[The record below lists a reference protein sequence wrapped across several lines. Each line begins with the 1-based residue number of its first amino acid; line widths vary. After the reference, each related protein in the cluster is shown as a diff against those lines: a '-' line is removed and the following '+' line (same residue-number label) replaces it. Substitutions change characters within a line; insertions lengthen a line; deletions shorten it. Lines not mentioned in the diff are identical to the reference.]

1 MDHTRRTAL
10 LSAAALCLVLGGLF
24 WLAVREDTPVPAAA
38 PAAVAASTDN
48 WGHRPVPG
56 PIRRLLCGGHDPEG
70 PLPHL

>member
-48 WGHRPVPG
+48 
-56 PIRRLLCGGHDPEG
+56 
-70 PLPHL
+70 

>member
-38 PAAVAASTDN
+38 PGGS
-48 WGHRPVPG
+48 GRLHRQLGPV
-56 PIRRLLCGGHDPEG
+56 
-70 PLPHL
+70 LPD